1 MVGVWKEGI
10 NWSHLGDKLSQ
21 KLLTSIVFRCD
32 HDIVGMLKT
41 EKEREVNTE
50 ILTDEKIE
58 CLGSSR
64 R

>member
-1 MVGVWKEGI
+1 MGMTLRNYEGI
-10 NWSHLGDKLSQ
+10 F
-21 KLLTSIVFRCD
+21 FRCD
-32 HDIVGMLKT
+32 HDIVGMFKK